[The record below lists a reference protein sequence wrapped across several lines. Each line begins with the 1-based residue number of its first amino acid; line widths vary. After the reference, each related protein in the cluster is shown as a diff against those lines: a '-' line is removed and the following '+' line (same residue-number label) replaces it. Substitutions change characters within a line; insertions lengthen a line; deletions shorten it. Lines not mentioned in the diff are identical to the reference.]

1 MNEVTIHKFGGS
13 CLRDSSD
20 IELITKIIKSQQC
33 KPVIVVSALWGAT
46 DRLLSAAN
54 EPRYAKRLV

>member
-20 IELITKIIKSQQC
+20 VELITKIIKSQQC
-33 KPVIVVSALWGAT
+33 KTVIVVSALWGAT
-46 DRLLSAAN
+46 DRLLRAAN
-54 EPRYAKRLV
+54 